1 MGPQRVDN
9 PLCIAMRENDVEM
22 RRVKSRIPTVK
33 HYNELLMEHEL
44 PKFNEDKARDYG
56 TVIQNRW
63 KEELWMRI
71 DAERESQE
79 LNKKIAQLE
88 RDHNQATLH
97 HKNQETT
104 ISSLQAELNK
114 KERQQKNQDSTITSL
129 QGEIKQM
136 ENTVKQH
143 KANSLKEKQQIQ
155 ILQQENRQLS
165 NKLQRSKSQYHQ
177 QDTGK
182 KTFYRR

>member
-1 MGPQRVDN
+1 M
-9 PLCIAMRENDVEM
+9 
-22 RRVKSRIPTVK
+22 
-33 HYNELLMEHEL
+33 
-44 PKFNEDKARDYG
+44 
-56 TVIQNRW
+56 
-63 KEELWMRI
+63 
-71 DAERESQE
+71 
-79 LNKKIAQLE
+79 
-88 RDHNQATLH
+88 
-97 HKNQETT
+97 
-104 ISSLQAELNK
+104 
-114 KERQQKNQDSTITSL
+114 TSL

-165 NKLQRSKSQYHQ
+165 NKLQRSKSQNHQ

>member
-1 MGPQRVDN
+1 MKN
-9 PLCIAMRENDVEM
+9 SI
-22 RRVKSRIPTVK
+22 VK
-33 HYNELLMEHEL
+33 HYNEQLMEHEL
-44 PKFNEDKARDYG
+44 LKFNEDKARDYG

-63 KEELWMRI
+63 NEELWMRV

-79 LNKKIAQLE
+79 LNKKLAQLE

-104 ISSLQAELNK
+104 ISSLQAELK
-114 KERQQKNQDSTITSL
+114 KELHQKNQDSTITSL

-155 ILQQENRQLS
+155 NLQQENRQLS

-177 QDTGK
+177 QATGK
-182 KTFYRR
+182 KTFNSR

>member
-1 MGPQRVDN
+1 
-9 PLCIAMRENDVEM
+9 
-22 RRVKSRIPTVK
+22 
-33 HYNELLMEHEL
+33 MEHEL
-44 PKFNEDKARDYG
+44 LKFNEDKARDYG

-63 KEELWMRI
+63 NEELWMRV

-79 LNKKIAQLE
+79 LNKKLAQLE

-104 ISSLQAELNK
+104 ISSLQAELK
-114 KERQQKNQDSTITSL
+114 KELHQKNQDSTITSL

-136 ENTVKQH
+136 ENTLKQH

-155 ILQQENRQLS
+155 NLQQENRQLS

-177 QDTGK
+177 QATGK
-182 KTFYRR
+182 KTFNSR